1 MSAKRALVVSSGMAA
16 LDVISRLLKPGDE
29 IIAGDDIYGGTVRL
43 QVSRL
48 IISGTHRLLKYLSTH
63 HGIAVHH
70 VDTTNVEN
78 VRPFLNENTL
88 LVLLET
94 PTNPLIKIVDIPSIA
109 RLTHE
114 LCPRGIVVVDNT
126 MLSPYLQ
133 NPLDLGADIV
143 YESGTKYLSGHH
155 DLMAGVLAVQDS
167 SLGDVSPPCTSFLSL
182 ETLFH
187 H

>member
-1 MSAKRALVVSSGMAA
+1 M
-16 LDVISRLLKPGDE
+16 
-29 IIAGDDIYGGTVRL
+29 
-43 QVSRL
+43 
-48 IISGTHRLLKYLSTH
+48 KYLSTH
-63 HGIAVHH
+63 SGIIVHH
-70 VDTTNVEN
+70 VDTTNVDA

-94 PTNPLIKIVDIPSIA
+94 PTNPLIKIVDIPSISQ
-109 RLTHE
+109 LTHE

-167 SLGDVSPPCTSFLSL
+167 SLGEVDVSHLFILIL
-182 ETLFH
+182 ETLFYH
-187 H
+187 QRLRLWTLTFRFLASPSRR